1 VPGLEGIEII
11 LTARGLAPETRI
23 IAMSGGAMNGGH
35 DYLPLA
41 EKMGAAAVLQK
52 PFDRAQLV
60 ETISRVMGAA

>member
-1 VPGLEGIEII
+1 
-11 LTARGLAPETRI
+11 
-23 IAMSGGAMNGGH
+23 MSGGAMNGGH